1 MKLKDNNYLNTKNTM
16 NACDKIFNSFQ
27 EYIEAE
33 NMVFKTLDVE
43 IKSMTLGSKDIE

>member
-1 MKLKDNNYLNTKNTM
+1 MKTKTNN
-16 NACDKIFNSFQ
+16 IFDSFQ

-33 NMVFKTLDVE
+33 NMIFKTLDVE

>member
-1 MKLKDNNYLNTKNTM
+1 MKLKDNNYLNTKNIM

-33 NMVFKTLDVE
+33 DMVFKTLQGGIETVT
-43 IKSMTLGSKDIE
+43 IGSKDIE